1 MLKFDQW
8 IFAVGQGTMG
18 WRNIRDCPVKARHV
32 RRYCI
37 RLLVSGAF
45 CLAYDASGAEVAR
58 YSAGTAL
65 AQADGTP
72 NRGATAEMQNI
83 QRLLKLLADRY
94 PSEYASVDPGR
105 IDGSHGAETQDAIR
119 NFKRISGTSAATRND
134 DQLLANILATLA
146 QMSATQPAEGPEKAS
161 PGDNA
166 TATATHPPEAESKAA
181 AAISP
186 DSAGTPPAVEP
197 AAATATDTS
206 AAPPR
211 QISESVVQMP
221 PAKPKAQSANRNRNV
236 YFVQAASLKTLEAA
250 KREWRRIFEENRAAL
265 KGEQVYFER
274 ASIADRGTFFR
285 ILIGPMEEQDAAKTL
300 CSFLKQNDQTCVVT
314 ARNLADLAK
323 NAAQDG
329 DRASPDSAGP
339 AAADMPHPQSSPVE
353 QRSSTVGKAPEGDN
367 STGGREI
374 PAGAATDSGAG
385 VTPAESPAS
394 GVASIAAPTGTGK
407 ENKPSSSVASPPT
420 GAPEPANARNATD
433 SPAAPP
439 LTGNIVQPT
448 VTPGS
453 ESDRAK
459 SPSGAAATPDRA
471 GSSDTIATAPPP
483 VALSTEPAKA
493 EAPPTSTRHAAGSA
507 ETALLPAEPQSRS
520 GAGAPST
527 EQTPAPAGTDGNE
540 PVSRPSGI
548 ERARAAL
555 VNRVRGLGMAGW
567 AAAAAALIA
576 AAAAVFYW
584 RRRRDRRSILS
595 QLFQPANYSF
605 APVPVSGVG
614 PLGDLETDFES
625 EPLRQSRVVRDEFLR
640 GILGP
645 EAEEQGAA
653 RPDDSAMRIN
663 SSLKALLVQEPARY
677 KSIFLNWIFLS
688 KVGAALNKKEITIEQ
703 LSDRISHEFDLLQTY
718 FKIHLLELD
727 DRHHIRMELPGLF
740 YCLQLSQMKK
750 RQHSAAFSAA

>member
-1 MLKFDQW
+1 M
-8 IFAVGQGTMG
+8 
-18 WRNIRDCPVKARHV
+18 
-32 RRYCI
+32 
-37 RLLVSGAF
+37 RLVVSGAF

-65 AQADGTP
+65 AQTDGTP

-134 DQLLANILATLA
+134 DQLVANILATLA
-146 QMSATQPAEGPEKAS
+146 QMSATQPAEAS
-161 PGDNA
+161 PERGPPGDGA
-166 TATATHPPEAESKAA
+166 TETAKHPPEAESKAA
-181 AAISP
+181 AAQSP
-186 DSAGTPPAVEP
+186 DSAGTQPAVEP
-197 AAATATDTS
+197 AAGTAPDTS
-206 AAPPR
+206 AAPPK
-211 QISESVVQMP
+211 QAPETVTQTAQVP
-221 PAKPKAQSANRNRNV
+221 VPAKPKAQAANRNRNV
-236 YFVQAASLKTLEAA
+236 YFVQAASLKSLEAA

-285 ILIGPMEEQDAAKTL
+285 ILIGPMDEQDAAKTL

-314 ARNLADLAK
+314 VRNLADLAK
-323 NAAQDG
+323 NAAQDS
-329 DRASPDSAGP
+329 DPASPEPTGP
-339 AAADMPHPQSSPVE
+339 AAADIPHPQGSPVE
-353 QRSSTVGKAPEGDN
+353 QRSATVGEASRGDDAA
-367 STGGREI
+367 GRQEM
-374 PAGAATDSGAG
+374 PAGAAMDLGAAVSPVPAPTAVPTGAG
-385 VTPAESPAS
+385 SA
-394 GVASIAAPTGTGK
+394 
-407 ENKPSSSVASPPT
+407 NKPSAPTVSPT
-420 GAPEPANARNATD
+420 AGAPEPASTRSATD
-433 SPAAPP
+433 SAASPP
-439 LTGNIVQPT
+439 PPGGIVQPAA
-448 VTPGS
+448 TPSS
-453 ESDRAK
+453 ETGRSE
-459 SPSGAAATPDRA
+459 SPSGARPTPDRA
-471 GSSDTIATAPPP
+471 GNSDTIATTPPPP
-483 VALSTEPAKA
+483 VALGTEPAKP
-493 EAPPTSTRHAAGSA
+493 EAPPVGTRHAAGSA
-507 ETALLPAEPQSRS
+507 ETALLPADPQIRS
-520 GAGAPST
+520 GASVPSAERT
-527 EQTPAPAGTDGNE
+527 SAPAAGNE
-540 PVSRPSGI
+540 SVSRPSGI
-548 ERARAAL
+548 ERTMAAL
-555 VNRVRGLGMAGW
+555 ANRARGLGMAEW
-567 AAAAAALIA
+567 SAAAAALIVTA
-576 AAAAVFYW
+576 GAVFYW

-640 GILGP
+640 GVLGP
-645 EAEEQGAA
+645 EAEQQGAA
-653 RPDDSAMRIN
+653 RPEDPAMRIN
-663 SSLKALLVQEPARY
+663 SSLKTLLVQEPARY

>member
-1 MLKFDQW
+1 M
-8 IFAVGQGTMG
+8 
-18 WRNIRDCPVKARHV
+18 
-32 RRYCI
+32 
-37 RLLVSGAF
+37 RLVVSGAF
-45 CLAYDASGAEVAR
+45 CLAYGASGAEVAR
-58 YSAGTAL
+58 HSAGTAL
-65 AQADGTP
+65 AQTDAAS
-72 NRGATAEMQNI
+72 NRGPTADMQNI

-119 NFKRISGTSAATRND
+119 NFKRISGTSATTRND
-134 DQLLANILATLA
+134 DQLLASILATLA
-146 QMSATQPAEGPEKAS
+146 QMSATQPAEAGPERGP
-161 PGDNA
+161 PGDGA
-166 TATATHPPEAESKAA
+166 IAMAAAKHPPEAEPKAA
-181 AAISP
+181 AAKSP
-186 DSAGTPPAVEP
+186 DSAGNVPAVET
-197 AAATATDTS
+197 AAGKAPDTS
-206 AAPPR
+206 AAPPN
-211 QISESVVQMP
+211 QAPETVAQTAP
-221 PAKPKAQSANRNRNV
+221 APGPAKPKAQAANRNRNV
-236 YFVQAASLKTLEAA
+236 YFVQAASLKSLEAA

-285 ILIGPMEEQDAAKTL
+285 ILIGPMDEQDAAKTL
-300 CSFLKQNDQTCVVT
+300 CSFLMQNDQTCVVT

-323 NAAQDG
+323 NAAHNG
-329 DRASPDSAGP
+329 DPASPEPAGP
-339 AAADMPHPQSSPVE
+339 AAADMPHPESSPVGH
-353 QRSSTVGKAPEGDN
+353 RSGTVGEAPRSDN
-367 STGGREI
+367 AAGRQEM
-374 PAGAATDSGAG
+374 PAGAAMDLGAA
-385 VTPAESPAS
+385 VSPVESP
-394 GVASIAAPTGTGK
+394 VPTPTAAPTGAGSA
-407 ENKPSSSVASPPT
+407 NKPSSPTVGPAT
-420 GAPEPANARNATD
+420 GAPEPASTRSATD
-433 SPAAPP
+433 SAASPP
-439 LTGNIVQPT
+439 PPGGIVQPAA
-448 VTPGS
+448 TPSSETGRS
-453 ESDRAK
+453 ES
-459 SPSGAAATPDRA
+459 PGGAPPMPDRA
-471 GSSDTIATAPPP
+471 GNSDTIATAPPP
-483 VALSTEPAKA
+483 VALSTEPAKP
-493 EAPPTSTRHAAGSA
+493 EAPPVRTRHASSSE
-507 ETALLPAEPQSRS
+507 ETALLPAEPQIRS
-520 GAGAPST
+520 GAGVSSA
-527 EQTPAPAGTDGNE
+527 ERAPAPVAVGNE

-548 ERARAAL
+548 ERAMAAFA
-555 VNRVRGLGMAGW
+555 NRTRSLDMAEW

-576 AAAAVFYW
+576 AGAVFYW
-584 RRRRDRRSILS
+584 RRRRNRQSILS

-653 RPDDSAMRIN
+653 RQEDPAMRIN

-703 LSDRISHEFDLLQTY
+703 LSDRIGHEFDLLQTY